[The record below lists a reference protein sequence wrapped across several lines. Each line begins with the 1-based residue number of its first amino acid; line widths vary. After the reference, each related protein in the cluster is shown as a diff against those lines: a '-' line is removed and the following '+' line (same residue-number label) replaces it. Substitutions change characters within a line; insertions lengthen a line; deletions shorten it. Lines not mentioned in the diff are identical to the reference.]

1 MELPD
6 DVLAIIKDFSRPV
19 TRPDWRQVHRYTN
32 EQYYD
37 DLYRRHIIRYRN
49 RDTVTHLIC
58 IRNIDLYLDVTN
70 KEMNMT
76 LIKRPVWP

>member
-19 TRPDWRQVHRYTN
+19 TRPDWRQYTD
-32 EQYYD
+32 D

-58 IRNIDLYLDVTN
+58 IRNINLYLDVTN
-70 KEMNMT
+70 KEMNMK
-76 LIKRPVWP
+76 LITVWS